1 MSKIRDAVGCIA
13 VTTLVFLC
21 QNFFMQLSFSDVS
34 TSEYPQRAQ
43 LYYEKSSSGYPIEQP
58 ISTQLPPL
66 EVCGRVGA
74 IPPEKEQQFIDKFTR
89 ECPNRI
95 AFDDPIFL
103 IEGHDPFGRT
113 GNQLLTFLHALE
125 KARKTGRF
133 VGVVRDG
140 WVLPVLTTF
149 FMSIQNGD
157 YNGFKEQ
164 MEKIFCIKLL
174 TREELPNYTNLVR
187 KDAKDIFIYNGD
199 SDEDIDEYVAFQ
211 TFHIRNLLRHYN
223 TGEGVNSQNKK
234 TRNMC
239 IGLVEMFGQDRQTQ
253 LYSVIHSRSLERKS
267 GLNLLGR
274 ISTKSGCDPTAALHM
289 EPDYIKA
296 ILEPLGMLNYPIV
309 LITDGQ
315 DSSVAGR
322 LLADKDI
329 APMLRL
335 VPNRARWVGG
345 DITLAIMSNVFIGNP
360 ASTLSGFIAKSRLAL
375 GLENT
380 HMFRAKN
387 KKGEWVSVCD
397 ITCIFSRRVMK
408 SMA

>member
-1 MSKIRDAVGCIA
+1 
-13 VTTLVFLC
+13 
-21 QNFFMQLSFSDVS
+21 
-34 TSEYPQRAQ
+34 
-43 LYYEKSSSGYPIEQP
+43 
-58 ISTQLPPL
+58 
-66 EVCGRVGA
+66 
-74 IPPEKEQQFIDKFTR
+74 
-89 ECPNRI
+89 
-95 AFDDPIFL
+95 
-103 IEGHDPFGRT
+103 
-113 GNQLLTFLHALE
+113 
-125 KARKTGRF
+125 
-133 VGVVRDG
+133 
-140 WVLPVLTTF
+140 
-149 FMSIQNGD
+149 
-157 YNGFKEQ
+157 
-164 MEKIFCIKLL
+164 
-174 TREELPNYTNLVR
+174 
-187 KDAKDIFIYNGD
+187 
-199 SDEDIDEYVAFQ
+199 
-211 TFHIRNLLRHYN
+211 
-223 TGEGVNSQNKK
+223 
-234 TRNMC
+234 
-239 IGLVEMFGQDRQTQ
+239 
-253 LYSVIHSRSLERKS
+253 
-267 GLNLLGR
+267 
-274 ISTKSGCDPTAALHM
+274 M